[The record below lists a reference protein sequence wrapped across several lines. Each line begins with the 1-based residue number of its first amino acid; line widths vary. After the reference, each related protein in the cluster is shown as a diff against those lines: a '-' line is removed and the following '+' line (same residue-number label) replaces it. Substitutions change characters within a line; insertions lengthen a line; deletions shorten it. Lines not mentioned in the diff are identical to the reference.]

1 MDNYINTIRVWIQ
14 SYVIKLNLC
23 PFASYAFDLD
33 KIHYQSELSQNQTD
47 QLSAL
52 WKCIEIL
59 NKSDQKTSGILII
72 PNGLEKLDDY
82 LDLYDKANWLLE
94 DTKLDQKYQL
104 ASFHPNYLFE
114 NEAPDDISHYTNRS
128 PYPIIHILSVSE
140 VAQAIE
146 SHGHTEDIPSN
157 NIQMLKSIG
166 LKKIKDIITAT
177 KDS

>member
-94 DTKLDQKYQL
+94 DTKLDQKR
-104 ASFHPNYLFE
+104 FW
-114 NEAPDDISHYTNRS
+114 
-128 PYPIIHILSVSE
+128 
-140 VAQAIE
+140 
-146 SHGHTEDIPSN
+146 
-157 NIQMLKSIG
+157 
-166 LKKIKDIITAT
+166 
-177 KDS
+177 